1 MFILFLLGM
10 SYSNE
15 VQIMGVSETENLVE
29 VDLRK
34 ALLSFYL
41 RPHAQHSLF
50 IRKRDNGGGKY
61 MMPIIMTWRIRLL
74 EFLESENG

>member
-34 ALLSFYL
+34 ALLSFIL
-41 RPHAQHSLF
+41 GHMHSIHF
-50 IRKRDNGGGKY
+50 
-61 MMPIIMTWRIRLL
+61 
-74 EFLESENG
+74 S